1 MARPLRIEYE
11 HALYHVMSRGHRK
24 ENIFF
29 TDRDREVFIK
39 KLHES
44 LTKYSAI
51 LYCFCLMDNH
61 YHLLIETPYPNL
73 SAFMHYLNASY
84 SNYINAKYKLTGS
97 LFQGRYKSIL
107 VEDDSY
113 LLTLSTYIHLNPLRA
128 KLVDDLT
135 LYPWSSYHDYI
146 NKEKIHP
153 FVDNS
158 HILKQI
164 NPQPYSSF
172 THDFYHTN
180 THIDR
185 SLIYGENNVIGSD
198 QFKDDIIKKAD
209 EKLKQEKIQVHE
221 YPAISTSRNLTF
233 DSVYQIFQKIIPF
246 NKDILTQR
254 YSRNPIKKLFIY
266 VLKHYSQ
273 LKNVEIAER
282 FNIHYTRVSLNDRN
296 VEKLCQSDPKFL
308 KLKNNVIKAVKAYGG
323 KEFEHQKLHTPQKR

>member
-29 TDRDREVFIK
+29 NDRDREVFIK

-44 LTKYSAI
+44 LTKYSVI

-61 YHLLIETPYPNL
+61 YHLLIETPSPNL

-146 NKEKIHP
+146 NEEKVHP
-153 FVDNS
+153 FVTTDIVRGQLPNYS
-158 HILKQI
+158 YESFILQWYNKNQR
-164 NPQPYSSF
+164 
-172 THDFYHTN
+172 
-180 THIDR
+180 IDKTE
-185 SLIYGENNVIGSD
+185 IYGSKNILGSD
-198 QFKDDIIKKAD
+198 TFREKITNMVFKMINNQGLSETEHPMAKRLTSLTFKDIQYVFKDHLTDDCRHIF
-209 EKLKQEKIQVHE
+209 EK
-221 YPAISTSRNLTF
+221 YNRSPYR
-233 DSVYQIFQKIIPF
+233 
-246 NKDILTQR
+246 
-254 YSRNPIKKLFIY
+254 KLFIWA
-266 VLKHYSQ
+266 LKHFTE
-273 LKNVEIAER
+273 LKNEEIGEI
-282 FNIHYTRVSLNDRN
+282 FNLHYTMVSEINKVICN
-296 VEKLCQSDPKFL
+296 LCKHNPHFKYKKEQIEQSISNL
-308 KLKNNVIKAVKAYGG
+308 KKNYTISK
-323 KEFEHQKLHTPQKR
+323 H